1 MTKISISKKIDLL
14 YYFAKIVIL
23 AKHHILNVGLVYN
36 EKTMTLIIIILIKNL
51 TLQNTLKI

>member
-23 AKHHILNVGLVYN
+23 PKRHILNVGLVYN
-36 EKTMTLIIIILIKNL
+36 GENMTLIIIILIKNL